1 MAFAIT
7 LWLERLFFS
16 TTGAVPLPQSAD
28 RKPMEIE
35 VERLPSYLWCDL
47 GFQQPRRA
55 DGE

>member
-1 MAFAIT
+1 MPFAIT

-35 VERLPSYLWCDL
+35 VERLPDYLWRDL
-47 GFQQPRRA
+47 GFQRPRHP